1 MNNVVLV
8 IVGLIIGYVI
18 MKITLN
24 IIEKFGEK
32 E

>member
-18 MKITLN
+18 MKIALN

>member
-18 MKITLN
+18 MKIALN
-24 IIEKFGEK
+24 IIEKFGKK